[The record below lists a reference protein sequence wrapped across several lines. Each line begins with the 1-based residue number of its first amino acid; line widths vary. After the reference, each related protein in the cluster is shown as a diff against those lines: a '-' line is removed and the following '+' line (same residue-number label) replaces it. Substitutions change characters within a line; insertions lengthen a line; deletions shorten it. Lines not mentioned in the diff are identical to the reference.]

1 MKHLK
6 TSLLFLLLA
15 FSFNLCTSAYND
27 ILSPAIDIIKNK
39 TSFVKSG
46 TVQSDVV
53 FTAEDFD
60 KGFGIKVKEITVQ
73 TLPPVKD
80 GILKIAGTAAIS
92 GQSIPRAKI
101 GTMKFVPNAKGASR
115 CDFTVYHSGDPKT
128 ALKCTVSLGEGI
140 NFSPAATENT
150 FSTLSN
156 VSLVKNLTAY
166 DPENDELYYE
176 IVSSPEN
183 GILTLTSCTGG
194 GFIYQPKNNFCGND
208 SFEYRVCD
216 TEGNFSENEKVKIK
230 VEKNTSNLYFAD
242 MVGHWAHNSAIKAAS
257 KGLLPVY
264 YNEKGHAV
272 FNPDEKITRE
282 QFLVSAMKAVDYKPE
297 NEAFTTVF
305 SDDEKISPDAKCY
318 IHAAYRDSVI
328 TGYTASAGTVF
339 DPEGE
344 ITRAQAAVIVSKLID
359 PPLADAKAVFA
370 DTENIPAWASD
381 AMASLMAC
389 GIINGMD
396 NGSVNASSPLTRAQC
411 AEMLCAVEEYLEKTE
426 KENSF
431 LSKLFGKK

>member
-6 TSLLFLLLA
+6 TPLLFLLLA

-92 GQSIPRAKI
+92 GQSVPRAKI

-216 TEGNFSENEKVKIK
+216 TEGNFSENESDASIIVHDVLVSGAQLEESMKI
-230 VEKNTSNLYFAD
+230 
-242 MVGHWAHNSAIKAAS
+242 VGS
-257 KGLLPVY
+257 KT
-264 YNEKGHAV
+264 
-272 FNPDEKITRE
+272 KITGIFCLVNRLDYEGRE
-282 QFLVSAMKAVDYKPE
+282 KLATEYGIPI
-297 NEAFTTVF
+297 F
-305 SDDEKISPDAKCY
+305 SLLDLKD
-318 IHAAYRDSVI
+318 
-328 TGYTASAGTVF
+328 
-339 DPEGE
+339 
-344 ITRAQAAVIVSKLID
+344 
-359 PPLADAKAVFA
+359 
-370 DTENIPAWASD
+370 ENI
-381 AMASLMAC
+381 
-389 GIINGMD
+389 
-396 NGSVNASSPLTRAQC
+396 
-411 AEMLCAVEEYLEKTE
+411 EKLR
-426 KENSF
+426 S
-431 LSKLFGKK
+431 